1 MKHVGLNIL
10 GKLPLRVHHFLA
22 DWLIYPLVYYGV
34 RYRRKLVD
42 KNLRNAFPDWSQQQR
57 DELRKRFYHSFADL
71 IVETIYG
78 YSISDAE
85 IRERI
90 TYEHD
95 DILAQACL
103 EHGGA
108 ITMLAHIGTW
118 EWAADFGRR
127 YATQG
132 VVECNVYRRLKNR
145 YFNQLMLDIRAQRG
159 GECIEKDVLLRRMI
173 QLRNSKVNAMY
184 GMLADQKPSPRNAHV
199 WTTFLNQ
206 DTAFL
211 NGSEVLGKK
220 FGFPCFYAYITS
232 PKRGFYH
239 IKLIPL
245 QSEHITEEYA
255 RLLEQNI
262 LDQPHLWL
270 WTHNRWKFQRPNN
283 QIVNPKCSVV

>member
-1 MKHVGLNIL
+1 
-10 GKLPLRVHHFLA
+10 
-22 DWLIYPLVYYGV
+22 
-34 RYRRKLVD
+34 
-42 KNLRNAFPDWSQQQR
+42 
-57 DELRKRFYHSFADL
+57 
-71 IVETIYG
+71 
-78 YSISDAE
+78 
-85 IRERI
+85 
-90 TYEHD
+90 
-95 DILAQACL
+95 
-103 EHGGA
+103 
-108 ITMLAHIGTW
+108 MLAHLGTW

-127 YATQG
+127 YAAQG

-211 NGSEVLGKK
+211 NGSEVLGQK

-239 IKLIPL
+239 MKLIPL

-262 LDQPHLWL
+262 LEQPHLWL
-270 WTHNRWKFQRPNN
+270 WTHNRWKFAKPQ
-283 QIVNPKCSVV
+283 S